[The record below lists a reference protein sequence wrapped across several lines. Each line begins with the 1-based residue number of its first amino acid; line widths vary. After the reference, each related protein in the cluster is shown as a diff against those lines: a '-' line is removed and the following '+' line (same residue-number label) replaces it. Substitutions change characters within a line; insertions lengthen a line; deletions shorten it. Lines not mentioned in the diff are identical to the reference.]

1 MLSQWSDWLKSHDLM
16 WPGGLVRVM
25 YDHCATIWLVTQGDW
40 VDDDRCGEG
49 EFTYNTG
56 DTYRGNWADNK
67 QSMVHLPSTENLW
80 QMWWWFVSS
89 CTDGFGELQYASN
102 DIYRGYWKDGVRHG
116 DVRLPVCLSHLSMC
130 LWFSLLPT
138 LLTSLSFSTFLL
150 PSLFPFF
157 SLPPFFL
164 LITLPSLSPFFPS
177 LSPKLFR
184 VESCTQMVTTLQATL

>member
-16 WPGGLVRVM
+16 WPGGLVRVV
-25 YDHCATIWLVTQGDW
+25 YDHCTTIWLVTQGDW

-67 QSMVHLPSTENLW
+67 QSMVHLPSTGNFW

-89 CTDGFGELQYASN
+89 CTDGMGELQYASN

-116 DVRLPVCLSHLSMC
+116 DVRLPFCLSHLSVC
-130 LWFSLLPT
+130 VYDSPSYPSFFPPSFP
-138 LLTSLSFSTFLL
+138 SFLSFLSSYWSPSL
-150 PSLFPFF
+150 PSLPSF
-157 SLPPFFL
+157 PPF
-164 LITLPSLSPFFPS
+164 LPNSSG
-177 LSPKLFR
+177 
-184 VESCTQMVTTLQATL
+184 

>member
-1 MLSQWSDWLKSHDLM
+1 MLCQWSDCLKSHDLM
-16 WPGGLVRVM
+16 WPGGLVRVA

-67 QSMVHLPSTENLW
+67 QSMVHLPSTRNFW

-89 CTDGFGELQYASN
+89 CTDGMGELQYASN

-138 LLTSLSFSTFLL
+138 LLTSLSFFFPPSYPSFFPPSFPSFLSL
-150 PSLFPFF
+150 LSSYWSPSLP
-157 SLPPFFL
+157 SLPPFPPFL
-164 LITLPSLSPFFPS
+164 PNSSG
-177 LSPKLFR
+177 
-184 VESCTQMVTTLQATL
+184 